1 MIEKIKEKNICL
13 DICPSSNIQ
22 LSVFPNIRA
31 HPLPLLIES
40 GVSCSLGS
48 DDPLLFGPSLVDEFE
63 LCREQMRL
71 SDNTLAQLARNS
83 FKYSGAPKKIVEQ
96 SLRDIDAW
104 LN

>member
-13 DICPSSNIQ
+13 DVCPSSNIQ
-22 LSVFPNIRA
+22 LSVFPNIQA
-31 HPLPLLIES
+31 HPLPLLIEA

-48 DDPLLFGPSLVDEFE
+48 DDPLLFGPSLLDEFE

-96 SLRDIDAW
+96 GLRDIDAW